1 MHFHLNKG
9 KLSIFLNNE
18 EKYKLNKEQIKMLIN
33 FLESAL
39 VQTEN
44 SKNYEGFII
53 SPNSCMRTIQDE
65 GVIKN
70 ENFR

>member
-18 EKYKLNKEQIKMLIN
+18 EKYKLNKEQIKMLID

-39 VQTEN
+39 VQTES

-53 SPNSCMRTIQDE
+53 SANSCMRTIQDE
-65 GVIKN
+65 GVKK
-70 ENFR
+70 

>member
-33 FLESAL
+33 FLENAL
-39 VQTEN
+39 VQTES

-53 SPNSCMRTIQDE
+53 SANSCMRTIQDE
-65 GVIKN
+65 GVKK
-70 ENFR
+70 